1 MGAVLNWRMPI
12 EWDDGTACN
21 LDPTEFRRV
30 CDGEDLSAYM
40 VLGHHEP
47 RGWNR
52 STMPKLGGTKPVMV
66 NPDGTLDCAR
76 GPGAPRIVN
85 TQMPLLRFA
94 DGTVP
99 VAGQII
105 EDGTR
110 LILTHQDRKRFGWSW
125 PRLQPLDPRQIKLM
139 EITPA
144 MIEAEE
150 KAEAERAEMEDS
162 PFYGMF

>member
-1 MGAVLNWRMPI
+1 MGTVLNWRFPI
-12 EWDDGTACN
+12 EWDDGTACH

-30 CDGEDLSAYM
+30 CEGEELSAYM
-40 VLGHHEP
+40 VVGHHEP

-94 DGTVP
+94 DGTAP
-99 VAGQII
+99 VAGRIDN
-105 EDGTR
+105 DGTR
-110 LILTHQDRKRFGWSW
+110 LVLTHENGKRFSWSW
-125 PRLQPLDPRQIKLM
+125 PRLQPADPRQIKLV

-144 MIEAEE
+144 MIEAEA
-150 KAEAERAEMEDS
+150 KAEAEKAEMEES
-162 PFYGMF
+162 PFFGMF